1 MNSIGLIT
9 GFLSVSFASSGNIIH
24 IIHNTTDGS
33 LHSIIVDNGDEINE
47 YSYNLGTSPITVADH
62 PLKWGLN
69 A

>member
-9 GFLSVSFASSGNIIH
+9 GFLSVSFASSGSIIH

-33 LHSIIVDNGDEINE
+33 LQSIIVDDGDEINE
-47 YSYNLGTSPITVADH
+47 YSYNRRTRPVTVANH